1 MERRVG
7 ERVRADTFEEW
18 FRVSWPSST
27 ATAGIKKI
35 PLFYA
40 PSYVCMCVC
49 VCVAVCFQIGA
60 YGFRV
65 ANSRFEFEAETSFL
79 LSRRDG

>member
-1 MERRVG
+1 MER
-7 ERVRADTFEEW
+7 RVRADTFEER

-40 PSYVCMCVC
+40 PSYVC